1 MDIIL
6 HTIWTISRSIILIA
20 LATYGGMAAIM
31 YFRQS
36 SFVYYPVHG
45 ISATPAD
52 IELSYD
58 DIVFQ
63 AEDGVKLTG
72 WYIPSVQPGKVLL
85 FCHGNGG
92 NISDRLDTIEIV
104 HRLGLSM
111 FIFDYR
117 GYGKSENKPDEKGT
131 YRDAEAAWRW
141 LVNERGVS
149 PDDIIIMGRSLG
161 GAIAAWLAVKY
172 PPKACIIESA
182 FTSARDMGAEMYP
195 WLPVR
200 FVSRFRYTTIDYL
213 KELIC
218 PVLIVHSPDDD
229 IIPYHHGKRLFEAA
243 HAPKEFLEIAGS
255 HNDGFLV
262 TGKRYTDGL
271 GRFISLYVGEK

>member
-6 HTIWTISRSIILIA
+6 HTVWTISRSIILIA
-20 LATYGGMAAIM
+20 LAVYGGMLAIL

-36 SFVYYPVHG
+36 RLVYYPVSD

-52 IELSYD
+52 IGLSYD

-63 AEDGVKLTG
+63 AEDGVRLTG
-72 WYIPSVQPGKVLL
+72 WYIPSVKPGGVLL

-104 HRLGLSM
+104 HRLGLNM

-117 GYGKSENKPDEKGT
+117 GYGKSAGKPDEKGT
-131 YRDAEAAWRW
+131 YLDAEAAWRW
-141 LVNERGVS
+141 IVNEKGVS
-149 PDDIIIMGRSLG
+149 PDDFIIMGRSLG
-161 GAIAAWLAVKY
+161 GAIAAWLAVKH

-200 FVSRFRYTTIDYL
+200 FISRFRYATIDYL
-213 KELIC
+213 KELAC

-243 HAPKEFLEIAGS
+243 HAPKEFLETAGA

-262 TGKRYTDGL
+262 AEKRYTDGL
-271 GRFISLYVGEK
+271 GGFISLYTGEK